1 VRVLLTVPSLAR
13 EFGGPVTKA
22 AGLAD
27 ALSKE
32 GAEVRL
38 IGAGNGD
45 VGEGLP
51 VLTTV
56 HGTPIPRSLT
66 RVWSA
71 AARADVVHVLGYRDP
86 VGTTA
91 ALAAAHARVP
101 YLIEPCG
108 MHRPRRR
115 SIRAKRAFELML
127 GRRILGR
134 AAMLVATSNL
144 ERHELIDDGVPPFRV
159 RVRANGIIVP
169 MDLPPRGLLR
179 AKAGIPVDAPLV
191 LAIGRIAHGKGLRDL
206 VRAVSGQPFVH
217 LLIAGPDS
225 GDGALEELLR
235 LSTNLE
241 GRVHIDTVGLWGD
254 EKFEALADA
263 DCVVQASLT
272 ESFGNA
278 AAEAAA
284 VGIPVVVSDTC
295 GVAEILGPPAHRVV
309 PTGKVV
315 DLATALVEV
324 LEGEARNAAIAAAP
338 GIRAHLDWTKLARLQ
353 LDLYDEAIAGSPGR
367 SPSTRT

>member
-1 VRVLLTVPSLAR
+1 MRILLTVPSLAR

-22 AGLAD
+22 AGLAR
-27 ALSKE
+27 ALTKE

-45 VGEGLP
+45 VGEGIP

-66 RVWSA
+66 RVRSA

-91 ALAAAHARVP
+91 ALAAARAQVP

-108 MHRPRRR
+108 MHRLRRR
-115 SIRAKRAFELML
+115 SIPAKRVFEVLL

-134 AAMLVATSNL
+134 AAMLVATSKL
-144 ERHELIDDGVPPFRV
+144 ERHELMDDGVPSSRV

-169 MDLPPRGLLR
+169 TELPRRGQLR
-179 AKAGIPVDAPLV
+179 ARAGIPDEVPLV
-191 LAIGRIAHGKGLRDL
+191 LAIGRIAHGKGLGDL
-206 VRAVSGQPFVH
+206 VQAVSGQPLLH
-217 LLIAGPDS
+217 LMIAGPD
-225 GDGALEELLR
+225 GCDGALEELLR

-284 VGIPVVVSDTC
+284 AGIPVVVSDTC
-295 GVAEILGPPAHRVV
+295 GVAEILGPPGHRVV
-309 PTGKVV
+309 PTGKVAE
-315 DLATALVEV
+315 LATALVEV

-338 GIRAHLDWTKLARLQ
+338 GIRARLDWTKLARLQ
-353 LDLYDEAIAGSPGR
+353 LDLYREAIEGSPGR
-367 SPSTRT
+367 PPSTST